1 MRGLVLRVLA
11 WRFPNLGPRTSHRT
25 RGAILGFLL
34 AVTPHLGLRTS
45 HAQSAWRTVDR
56 AVIGSMS
63 EVYAVASSFDRL
75 YVVGSDQ
82 VIYREP
88 LRNEWV
94 GPFQAPGWGELQTAR
109 GSIIDPFDRSL
120 WIVTAGGWLRYDPV
134 LDLWDRGFLTGTPRV
149 AGFDRSRP
157 GSGLYFRLGDG
168 WVVAERGGGGAFPA
182 TTPPRAN
189 DLILVP
195 TINDLVRS
203 NPQLAPMASGMLM
216 GPGLRPVPLT
226 AAAPATELGG
236 WWLGTR
242 GGGLLFLPHGSA
254 IPESKPWGLPGPIV
268 GGVFGVPGGAWLA
281 TSRTAEGG
289 GAVVHVSE
297 DLGTFQWFMGDRVFG
312 HSFQTVLA
320 LTVVDS
326 LIWVVH
332 ERGLLAL
339 DRRGQRVRE
348 VQMEGRSPVFNGV
361 IISAVA
367 ARQGRMVVS
376 SNEGLLEI
384 TDSGATRFAQN
395 FGVAALALSI
405 SGDTT
410 WVGTFQGLFAHLPGM
425 DQPRLAPGWEDSPG
439 FRTMIGGLLWH
450 GDTLVALGERSIF
463 SRDPSTGRWTRGADL
478 PSDLGRPRAMANG
491 EQGIWIAGSRG
502 LVFVRLNGVVVRRV
516 RIGDALPGDPR
527 ALSVSGEWLW
537 VGTTKGLVR
546 LRREGLEP

>member
-1 MRGLVLRVLA
+1 VRTTVRSAKCEVRVA
-11 WRFPNLGPRTSHRT
+11 W
-25 RGAILGFLL
+25 
-34 AVTPHLGLRTS
+34 LGLLFVAASHLAPRTS
-45 HAQSAWRTVDR
+45 HAQGGWRTADR

-109 GSIIDPFDRSL
+109 GSIIDPYDRSL
-120 WIVTAGGWLRYDPV
+120 WIVTASGWLRYDAI
-134 LDLWDRGFLTGTPRV
+134 LDVWDRGVLPGTPRL
-149 AGFDRSRP
+149 AGIDRTRP
-157 GSGLYFRLGDG
+157 GAGLYFRVGDG
-168 WVVAERGGGGAFPA
+168 WVVAERGGGGALPVSS
-182 TTPPRAN
+182 PPRTT

-289 GAVVHVSE
+289 GAVVHLSE

-312 HSFQTVLA
+312 QSFQTVLA

-348 VQMEGRSPVFNGV
+348 VLIEGRVVMMNGV
-361 IISAVA
+361 FITAVA
-367 ARQGRMVVS
+367 ARQGRMVVAAP
-376 SNEGLLEI
+376 EGLFEV
-384 TDSGATRFAQN
+384 TDSGAVNIAPAFHSPA
-395 FGVAALALSI
+395 FALAI

-410 WVGTFQGLFAHLPGM
+410 WVGTILGLFAHLPGT
-425 DQPRLAPGWEDSPG
+425 DQPRQAPGWEDSPG
-439 FRTMIGGLLWH
+439 FRTNIVALLWR

-478 PSDLGRPRAMANG
+478 PSDLGRPRTMADG

-516 RIGDALPGDPR
+516 RVGDALPGDPR

-537 VGTTKGLVR
+537 VGTTRGLVR